1 MLFGLAVTFLP
12 ALGLWFVEMAVR
24 LVLGVRPAARVHLV
38 FIVVLVAVF
47 VMQAAR
53 PLGNGIPLV
62 VGAILLG
69 VGAGVAYARF
79 PAVHL
84 WLAFAALAPLGFLVL
99 FLTSSSTSR
108 LLRAEEA
115 VPAVEV
121 GSPAPVVMVV
131 LDELPLES
139 LLDSDRGI
147 DRELYPNIAA
157 LADDSHWFRNTTT
170 VSTSTWHAVPAI
182 MTGQM
187 PAGRQPADLGLAPRL
202 ALQPPRVAPTTCTSP
217 RPTRACALRPCA
229 PSRGV
234 RARCGGASP
243 HDVAGVARDRLSPT
257 RSGGRPRHRVRGAE
271 QPRGRLDLRLPRCH
285 PARAVPL
292 ADGQPR

>member
-1 MLFGLAVTFLP
+1 M
-12 ALGLWFVEMAVR
+12 
-24 LVLGVRPAARVHLV
+24 HLV
-38 FIVVLVAVF
+38 FIAVLVAVF

-62 VGAILLG
+62 LGAILLG
-69 VGAGVAYARF
+69 VGAGVAYRRF

-84 WLAFAALAPLGFLVL
+84 WLAFAALAPLGFLFL

-108 LLRAEEA
+108 LLQADEA

-139 LLDSDRGI
+139 LLDADGGI
-147 DRELYPNIAA
+147 DAELFPNLAA

-202 ALQPPRVAPTTCTSP
+202 ALQPPRVL
-217 RPTRACALRPCA
+217 LRHARHRDQHPA
-229 PSRGV
+229 VPLVGVPLRGQRREV
-234 RARCGGASP
+234 WRGLA
-243 HDVAGVARDRLSPT
+243 HDVAGVARDRLSPDPP
-257 RSGGRPRHRVRGAE
+257 GGRPGHWVRGADTT
-271 QPRGRLDLRLPRCH
+271 PRTTGST
-285 PARAVPL
+285 ARSMPPSPSGSA
-292 ADGQPR
+292 R